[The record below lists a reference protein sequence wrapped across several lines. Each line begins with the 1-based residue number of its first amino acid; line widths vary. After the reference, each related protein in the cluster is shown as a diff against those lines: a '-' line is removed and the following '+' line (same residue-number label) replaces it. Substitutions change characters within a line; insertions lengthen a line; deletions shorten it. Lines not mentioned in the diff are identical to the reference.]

1 MPEPR
6 AMNIAIFLDDVSA
19 ANGPLLLLPRSHTHL
34 GLSDQH
40 VDAAAATEGDS
51 APIYTAEHDTWSSS
65 YPLWTVG
72 RPLVE
77 ELAQAGGVVS
87 PHPPSTQNVEGRSL
101 AQRVVGV
108 VR

>member
-19 ANGPLLLLPRSHTHL
+19 ANGPLLLLPRSHTHQSV
-34 GLSDQH
+34 SDQH
-40 VDAAAATEGDS
+40 VDVEAATEGDS

-77 ELAQAGGVVS
+77 ELAQAGGVVRLR
-87 PHPPSTQNVEGRSL
+87 PTLTRRSCVL
-101 AQRVVGV
+101 RRVVGV
-108 VR
+108 R

>member
-19 ANGPLLLLPRSHTHL
+19 ANGPLLLLPRSHTHQS
-34 GLSDQH
+34 LSDQH
-40 VDAAAATEGDS
+40 VDAAAAT

-87 PHPPSTQNVEGRSL
+87 RAPTLTR
-101 AQRVVGV
+101 R
-108 VR
+108 